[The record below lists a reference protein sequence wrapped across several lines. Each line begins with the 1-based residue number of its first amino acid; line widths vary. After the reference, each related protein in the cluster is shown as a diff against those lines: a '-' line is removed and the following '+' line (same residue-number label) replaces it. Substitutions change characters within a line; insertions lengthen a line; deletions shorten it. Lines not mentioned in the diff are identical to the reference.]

1 MTASRRSR
9 RYRRFADDLRRELK
23 ESGVGNLQHGPVTV
37 VISISCQK
45 GVGQMLL
52 EHRYACACKG
62 PMTVMLPCNRTHR
75 CEILTS
81 SRSLLARQHHFFQRA
96 PLGLIGRMIGIA
108 RGA

>member
-23 ESGVGNLQHGPVTV
+23 ELGVGNLQLGPVTV
-37 VISISCQK
+37 VISISCQQ

-62 PMTVMLPCNRTHR
+62 PMTVMLCNRTHR

-81 SRSLLARQHHFFQRA
+81 SGSLLTSLDEMRRDPRPYENLVQMV
-96 PLGLIGRMIGIA
+96 I
-108 RGA
+108 